1 MAKKVA
7 IGNICSLMFYA
18 CFNDVFIEVKN
29 MFLMFFY
36 LQINVFNIYG
46 SIHILL

>member
-18 CFNDVFIEVKN
+18 CFNNVFLKVKEN
-29 MFLMFFY
+29 VFMFFICKLMF
-36 LQINVFNIYG
+36 
-46 SIHILL
+46 